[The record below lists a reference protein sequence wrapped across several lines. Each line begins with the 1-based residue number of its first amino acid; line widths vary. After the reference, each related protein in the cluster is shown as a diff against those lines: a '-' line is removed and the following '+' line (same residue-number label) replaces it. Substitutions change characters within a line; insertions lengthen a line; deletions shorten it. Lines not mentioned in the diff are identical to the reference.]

1 MPEKS
6 KVALAAAGAA
16 GTGIVAWRT
25 LFPYIADDYRS
36 LRATWRVSKAIWK
49 DLLADHRI
57 IDMFEEDV
65 QKHPKKPFIIFEDK
79 IYTYEFMDA
88 MANKIANAAL
98 TWNVGQLETVAMM
111 IYNEP
116 AFIWTF
122 LG

>member
-6 KVALAAAGAA
+6 KVALGAAGAA
-16 GTGIVAWRT
+16 GAGIVAWKT
-25 LFPYIADDYRS
+25 LFPYLADDYRS
-36 LRATWRVSKAIWK
+36 LRATWRISAAVWK

-79 IYTYEFMDA
+79 IYSYEFMDA

-98 TWNVGQLETVAMM
+98 TWNIGQLETVAMM